1 MLTGSAAA
9 GGVALINLVGNLGGF
24 PERYAMVLVQD
35 ATGSVPLGLL
45 TIAMGSVVAGAI
57 VAATDG
63 WSM

>member
-1 MLTGSAAA
+1 MLTVSAAA

-24 PERYAMVLVQD
+24 PERYAMGLVQD
-35 ATGSVPLGLL
+35 KTGSVPLGF
-45 TIAMGSVVAGAI
+45 ANHSDGSVVAGAI